1 MKPAIFILIFVSS
14 PEHEVLKVSYS
25 DHPMFVVRRASV
37 RRASSVLNNYFKRHL
52 LKSTD
57 PVSSKLYKIIS
68 LITFYQTAL
77 VIPLH

>member
-1 MKPAIFILIFVSS
+1 MKPAIFVLIFVSS

-52 LKSTD
+52 KTTD